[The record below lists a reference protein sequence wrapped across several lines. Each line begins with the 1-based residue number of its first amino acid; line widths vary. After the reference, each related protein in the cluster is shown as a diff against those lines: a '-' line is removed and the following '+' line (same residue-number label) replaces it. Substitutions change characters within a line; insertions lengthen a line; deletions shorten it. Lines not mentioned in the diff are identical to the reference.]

1 MSVEL
6 VCLSEILG
14 EPVRRPATTPWERS
28 VEEVGFAFP
37 SDYREFVDRYGC
49 VRINGELSVAVPT
62 LRSYDGGAVVGFPGF
77 VSRTTEGLAAE
88 LAADEDCPYP
98 VHPEPGGLLSWGSNL
113 NADQF
118 FWLTEGDDP
127 DAWPVVAFYRSLEE
141 WDRFDGGFAAF
152 LLAVVDGTYA
162 YADEVAPPGAD
173 EPLLRCQGDWNWV
186 E

>member
-1 MSVEL
+1 M
-6 VCLSEILG
+6 
-14 EPVRRPATTPWERS
+14 
-28 VEEVGFAFP
+28 
-37 SDYREFVDRYGC
+37 
-49 VRINGELSVAVPT
+49 RINGELSVVVPT
-62 LRSYDGGAVVGFPGF
+62 LRCYDGGSIIGFPGY
-77 VSRTTEGLAAE
+77 VRLTTEGIAAE

-127 DAWPVVAFYRSLEE
+127 DAWPVVAFYRSLGE

-152 LLAVVDGTYA
+152 LLAVIDGTYA
-162 YADEVAPPGAD
+162 YADEVAPRSSD
-173 EPLLRCQGDWNWV
+173 EPRWRFQGDWNWV